1 MELLESQ
8 KSGFSIFLVLKE
20 LTSPVTVSDH
30 TKCVSLSNQKC
41 TMQPTLINLHPNQ
54 YTQGLCYYL
63 FAVNLGR
70 CVGTVILLMAYLI
83 KYVFQMKQKI

>member
-1 MELLESQ
+1 
-8 KSGFSIFLVLKE
+8 
-20 LTSPVTVSDH
+20 
-30 TKCVSLSNQKC
+30 
-41 TMQPTLINLHPNQ
+41 MQPTLINLHPNQ